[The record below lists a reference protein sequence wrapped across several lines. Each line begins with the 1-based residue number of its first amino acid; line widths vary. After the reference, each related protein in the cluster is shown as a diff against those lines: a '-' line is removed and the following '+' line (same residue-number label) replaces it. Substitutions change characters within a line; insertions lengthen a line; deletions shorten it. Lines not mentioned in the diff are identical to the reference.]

1 MVYRAQRQW
10 GWLVATEMFLSG
22 AAAGAYLIS
31 VAPFLAAG
39 QEVYLTGIEA
49 SLALVLAALGGILAD
64 LTSVRLAPRAFA
76 YQRSPVA
83 RGAIGLGAFTCL
95 AIATLVSIYVDA
107 SPGVLAVAVW
117 LGVIASIFTMVY
129 PGMVLGSMRS
139 IPFWSGAMPVLLL
152 LSAAPLSG
160 AAIVTIIGGNLDIEI
175 NLRQLSLWL
184 LVAYG
189 VMLFAHVAMGSQG
202 TPAERAAA
210 RQLIAGNLSYVFWV
224 GMTLVGVVLPLFLFA
239 GNAWSSDPLVARFGA
254 VLILAGG
261 LLMRYGILASGVKA
275 PLIPEEAVIPTYWL
289 EH

>member
-1 MVYRAQRQW
+1 MA
-10 GWLVATEMFLSG
+10 AEMFLSG

-31 VAPFLAAG
+31 VGSFLAAG
-39 QEVYLTGIEA
+39 QEVYLAGVEA

-76 YQRSPVA
+76 NQRSPMA
-83 RGAIGLGAFTCL
+83 RGASGLGAFTFL
-95 AIATLVSIYVDA
+95 IIATLLLVYTDA

-117 LGVIASIFTMVY
+117 LGVIASLFTIVY

-152 LSAAPLSG
+152 LTAAPLSG
-160 AAIVTIIGGNLDIEI
+160 AAIITMISGAVDIGIS
-175 NLRQLSLWL
+175 LRQLVLWL
-184 LVAYG
+184 LVGYG
-189 VMLFAHVAMGSQG
+189 IILFAHVAMGVQG

-224 GMTLVGVVLPLFLFA
+224 GMALVGVVIPLLLFA
-239 GNAWSSDPLVARFGA
+239 GDAWASDPLVARIGA
-254 VLILAGG
+254 VLVLAGG
-261 LLMRYGILASGVKA
+261 LLMRFGILASGIKA
-275 PLIPEEAVIPTYWL
+275 PLLPEEAVIPTYWL

>member
-10 GWLVATEMFLSG
+10 GWLVATEMLLSG

-31 VAPFLAAG
+31 VAPFLAAD
-39 QEVYLTGIEA
+39 QDIYLTGVEA

-64 LTSVRLAPRAFA
+64 LTAVRLAPRAFA
-76 YQRSPVA
+76 NQRSPVA
-83 RGAIGLGAFTCL
+83 RGGIGLGVFTCL

-107 SPGVLAVAVW
+107 SPAVLAVAVW
-117 LGVIASIFTMVY
+117 LGVIASLFTIVY

-152 LSAAPLSG
+152 LTAAPLSG
-160 AAIVTIIGGNLDIEI
+160 AAIVTIIGGAVDIGI

-189 VMLFAHVAMGSQG
+189 VMLFTHVAMGVQG
-202 TPAERAAA
+202 TPAERTAA

-224 GMTLVGVVLPLFLFA
+224 GMALVGVVIPLLLFA
-239 GNAWSSDPLVARFGA
+239 GDAWTSDPLVARIGA
-254 VLILAGG
+254 VLVLAGG
-261 LLMRYGILASGVKA
+261 LLMRYGILASGIKA
-275 PLIPEEAVIPTYWL
+275 PLLPEEAVIPTYWL
-289 EH
+289 TR